1 MKPEQ
6 TLEGCYDCKLEGFT
20 TVCCEEAK
28 RREDL
33 QECGAFFF
41 EKLRRMWSMTIL
53 YLDDANFL
61 LLNVSYIWMKCMCS

>member
-1 MKPEQ
+1 MTANWKVLLP
-6 TLEGCYDCKLEGFT
+6 F
-20 TVCCEEAK
+20 VVRK
-28 RREDL
+28 RREEKTCKNVEL
-33 QECGAFFF
+33 FFF